1 MPVTIKR
8 VQSKKDLRKFI
19 NFPVKLYKTMPA
31 FVPSL
36 FMDEMDTL
44 NPKSNPAYEFC
55 DVAIFLA
62 YKDDV
67 LSGRVAAIIN
77 HLANEKW
84 NHDEVRFGWFDFVDD
99 LEVSTALLDAVKA
112 FGLEH
117 GMKTMTGPL
126 GFTDFDPEGMLIS
139 GFDCLSTMAL
149 HHNWPYYREHMEK
162 LGFDKEIDWLE
173 YEVSIPSQVPEK
185 YHRISQLVAEK
196 YGLRLKK
203 ITKKEVKKTN
213 IGYELFDLINE
224 TYSSL
229 YNFTILP
236 KKMIDKYVGFYL
248 GVIDLDFVSLVVDSN
263 DKPVAFGITMPS
275 ITRALKKCNGRL
287 FPIGW
292 FYVLRSMFFKYEDNL
307 EMLLIG
313 IKPEYRK
320 KGVNAIIFEDL
331 MQRAIDGGFK
341 YAETNAEL
349 EHNYSVQAQW
359 YGLDFK
365 QEKVRR
371 VFKKS
376 LI

>member
-1 MPVTIKR
+1 MAVTVKR

-19 NFPVKLYKTMPA
+19 NFPVKLYKSMPA

-44 NPKSNPAYEFC
+44 NPKKNPAYEFC

-62 YKDDV
+62 YKDGV

-99 LEVSTALLDAVKA
+99 IEVSSALLEAVKV

-126 GFTDFDPEGMLIS
+126 GFTDFDPEGMLIA

-149 HHNWPYYREHMEK
+149 HHNWPYYKEHMEK

-173 YEVSIPSQVPEK
+173 YEVNIPSQVPEK

-203 ITKKEVKKTN
+203 ITKKEVRKTN

-248 GVIDLDFVSLVVDSN
+248 GVIDLDFVSLIVDSN

-292 FYVLRSMFFKYEDNL
+292 FYVLRSMFFKYEENL

-320 KGVNAIIFEDL
+320 KGVNAMIFEDL

-371 VFKKS
+371 VFKKE
-376 LI
+376 IN